1 MENEPGILWVVPGF
15 ENNFQPKS
23 LDLSDQML
31 TNFYDTVHTTLPR
44 DKFVILNVNKKFLQI
59 AMLELTPYRIN
70 IPVSFLEDLTQIIFN
85 DSGKQNKQQAFESR
99 LTAKIVYYKI
109 SCTRK
114 TYSVGQGL

>member
-1 MENEPGILWVVPGF
+1 
-15 ENNFQPKS
+15 
-23 LDLSDQML
+23 ML

-85 DSGKQNKQQAFESR
+85 DLLKQNQQQASKVDQLPKLYTTKFHVQETPFSWSSFV
-99 LTAKIVYYKI
+99 IYI
-109 SCTRK
+109 SK
-114 TYSVGQGL
+114 NII